1 MQVMVI
7 LHTQALFSG
16 SGHTMY
22 GPSPEVKEQALLQL
36 CNASN
41 RISSP
46 KTTGLVEISLFCM
59 A

>member
-22 GPSPEVKEQALLQL
+22 GPSPKVKRKKHFCNYVMQAAAFLPRKLQ
-36 CNASN
+36 
-41 RISSP
+41 
-46 KTTGLVEISLFCM
+46 VW
-59 A
+59 